1 MTVLHCQPLIFHDR
15 KIVTVNLVSV
25 FDIAQ

>member
-1 MTVLHCQPLIFHDR
+1 MTVLHCQPFTFHDR
-15 KIVTVNLVSV
+15 KILTVNLVSV